1 MTSATDTEVGL
12 DLLEDDLTARIR
24 ALGLERHAADLA
36 LQGYTVVENVA
47 SPAFIDRLRA
57 QILEVVQPP
66 PAPGEEP
73 TIAGTFEDSAWMLL
87 GTDPVFEE
95 AVCNPRFVALNEL
108 MLGKGFRIGTC
119 GATVKRRGSGPL
131 FLHTDH
137 IALGIREPYPQQCEV
152 LTSLWTC
159 DDWTIEGGCTR
170 IVPRSCERRRAPRL
184 DEAEIR
190 AVPIECPK
198 GSLIM
203 WDGASW
209 HGNCERTID
218 GERVSLHTPCAH
230 LSRYH
235 LESYAHLGDEVV
247 DRNPA
252 VFRRMLGL
260 DAPFGK
266 QTTASP
272 PMAEMARMWEWM
284 AEPSYP

>member
-1 MTSATDTEVGL
+1 MATASDTEAGF
-12 DLLEDDLTARIR
+12 DLLEGDLAARIR

-36 LQGYTVVENVA
+36 LQGFTVVEDA
-47 SPAFIDRLRA
+47 APAAFIDRLRDR
-57 QILEVVQPP
+57 ILDVVEPPP
-66 PAPGEEP
+66 PAGDEP
-73 TIAGTFEDSAWMLL
+73 TIAGTFEHSAWMLL

-95 AVCNPRFVALNEL
+95 AICNPRFVALNEL

-119 GATVKRRGSGPL
+119 GGTVKRRGSGPL

-137 IALGIREPYPQQCEV
+137 IAIGIREPYPQQCEV

-170 IVPRSCERRRAPRL
+170 IVPRSCERRRAPRA
-184 DEAEIR
+184 DEADTR
-190 AVPIECPK
+190 AVPIECPT
-198 GSLIM
+198 GSLIL

-209 HGNCERTID
+209 HGNYERTID
-218 GERVSLHTPCAH
+218 GDRVSLHTPCAH
-230 LSRYH
+230 LARYH
-235 LESYAHLGDEVV
+235 LESYAHLPDKVI
-247 DRNPA
+247 DRNPP

-266 QTTASP
+266 QTSASP
-272 PMAEMARMWEWM
+272 PMAEMAHMWEWM